1 MLFCVFYFSG
11 MSILQE
17 IQVSGTRRNPFA
29 DVALQN
35 LLNSNLSAKYSL
47 TGHLSKLI
55 PQFIRIFMVKFVK
68 VCATSYFLQIVLKHI
83 IIVQQFI

>member
-47 TGHLSKLI
+47 TGHLNLLRCPVREYLADKLLL
-55 PQFIRIFMVKFVK
+55 
-68 VCATSYFLQIVLKHI
+68 TYLGVL
-83 IIVQQFI
+83 

>member
-1 MLFCVFYFSG
+1 MRCWYLLMLFCVFYFSG

-17 IQVSGTRRNPFA
+17 IQVSGTRRHPFA

-35 LLNSNLSAKYSL
+35 LKIGNLSAKYSL

-55 PQFIRIFMVKFVK
+55 VICQLNIL
-68 VCATSYFLQIVLKHI
+68 LQHTQVS
-83 IIVQQFI
+83 

>member
-55 PQFIRIFMVKFVK
+55 VICQLNILLLD
-68 VCATSYFLQIVLKHI
+68 TSVS
-83 IIVQQFI
+83 

>member
-1 MLFCVFYFSG
+1 
-11 MSILQE
+11 MSVLQE

-47 TGHLSKLI
+47 TGALSKLI
-55 PQFIRIFMVKFVK
+55 LYNLSTHKII
-68 VCATSYFLQIVLKHI
+68 ALIHITIVPSKEL
-83 IIVQQFI
+83 

>member
-1 MLFCVFYFSG
+1 

-17 IQVSGTRRNPFA
+17 IQVSETRRNPFA

-47 TGHLSKLI
+47 IGHLSKLI
-55 PQFIRIFMVKFVK
+55 VICQLNTPQ
-68 VCATSYFLQIVLKHI
+68 L
-83 IIVQQFI
+83 

>member
-1 MLFCVFYFSG
+1 MFVLINVICVFYFSG

-47 TGHLSKLI
+47 TGHQSKLI
-55 PQFIRIFMVKFVK
+55 VICQLNILLLD
-68 VCATSYFLQIVLKHI
+68 TSVS
-83 IIVQQFI
+83 

>member
-1 MLFCVFYFSG
+1 

-47 TGHLSKLI
+47 TGHLRKLI
-55 PQFIRIFMVKFVK
+55 VICQ
-68 VCATSYFLQIVLKHI
+68 LNI
-83 IIVQQFI
+83 ILVDT

>member
-1 MLFCVFYFSG
+1 MRCWYLLMLFCVFYFNG

-17 IQVSGTRRNPFA
+17 IIQVSGTRRHPFA

-35 LLNSNLSAKYSL
+35 LKIGNLSAKYSP

-55 PQFIRIFMVKFVK
+55 VICQLNIL
-68 VCATSYFLQIVLKHI
+68 LQDT
-83 IIVQQFI
+83 